1 MNSGLRIGATVSFAK
16 IPKATITQLEQLG
29 VDSFWMYEIFQGYEA
44 FARAGYMAAISSR
57 AKISVGVVNSYSRH
71 PALTAMGASFL
82 ANMTKGRANL
92 LVGVGGD
99 SWVGG
104 VLGYSQTKPLQRFE
118 EYVTVLRKLLQGQD
132 VNYHSNNFVLNKI
145 KLEPTPEYPVPII
158 AACEQP
164 SMMKL
169 AGKLADGVYL
179 EPSCCPTG
187 YLKWAVQT
195 VREWNNRRE
204 EFRVVANLPLRV
216 TDDVERAR
224 SSIKQMLAFHLS
236 FPGEGELYLEK
247 AGFPSSLAEEI
258 GTVSG
263 VRRLL
268 EEKRNPLEAFEAG
281 TVKKAALIVPDEFA
295 DQCSVIGDLETC
307 RDRLEEL
314 ERAGLTD
321 IVFSFEGDQ
330 PQNLEILPGNLNHSS

>member
-1 MNSGLRIGATVSFAK
+1 MNSDLRIGATVSFAK
-16 IPKATITQLEQLG
+16 IPKETIVQLEQFG

-44 FARAGYMAAISSR
+44 FARAGYIAALSSR
-57 AKISVGVVNSYSRH
+57 ARISVGVVNSYSRH
-71 PALTAMGASFL
+71 PALAAMGASFL

-104 VLGYSQTKPLQRFE
+104 VLGYPQTKPLQRFE
-118 EYVTVLRKLLQGQD
+118 EYVTILRSLLQGEE
-132 VNYHSNNFVLNKI
+132 VNYQSNNFVLNKV

-158 AACEQP
+158 VACERP
-164 SMMKL
+164 AMMKL

-195 VREWNNRRE
+195 VRERNNERE
-204 EFRVVANLPLRV
+204 EFRVVANMPLRI
-216 TDDVERAR
+216 TDDVEKAR
-224 SSIKQMLAFHLS
+224 SSIKQTLAFHLS

-247 AGFPSSLAEEI
+247 AGFPASLAEEI
-258 GTVSG
+258 GNVSG

-268 EEKRNPLEAFEAG
+268 HEKRNPLEAFEAG
-281 TVKKAALIVPDEFA
+281 TVKKAALLVPDEFA

-307 RDRLEEL
+307 RDRLNEL
-314 ERAGLTD
+314 QRAGLTD
-321 IVFSFEGDQ
+321 IVFSFETDQ
-330 PQNLEILPGNLNHSS
+330 PQNLGILPGNSNHSI